1 MDIEP
6 LCARTGE
13 TVVLE
18 TDFCT
23 DVDDVAALSLLC
35 GEEKRH
41 PGAFRLGGGN
51 YHAPA
56 QRALLFRLGQNL
68 YLYLE

>member
-1 MDIEP
+1 MTAPEP
-6 LCARTGE
+6 LSARTGE

-41 PGAFRLGGGN
+41 PGAFRLGAAAVQADVETLRAG
-51 YHAPA
+51 PA
-56 QRALLFRLGQNL
+56 R
-68 YLYLE
+68 